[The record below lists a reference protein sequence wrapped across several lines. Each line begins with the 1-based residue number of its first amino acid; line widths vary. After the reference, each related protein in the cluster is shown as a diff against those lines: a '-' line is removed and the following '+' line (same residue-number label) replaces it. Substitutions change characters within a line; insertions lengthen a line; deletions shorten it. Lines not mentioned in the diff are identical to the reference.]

1 MGNFGTAQKE
11 GDRVTAKKDNEEAS
25 HAADPALEQGRAA
38 GEDAEKK
45 PDPEPEEEE
54 AKVDEENE
62 DSFPSS
68 DAPSW

>member
-11 GDRVTAKKDNEEAS
+11 GDRVTAKKDNEE
-25 HAADPALEQGRAA
+25 AADPALEQGRAA